1 MAERPRL
8 VYLRIRPSARRD
20 RRGDGGKALRGH
32 DQDTLDEK
40 ALGAWLGG
48 VARRDT
54 DALAVLYG
62 QTSPRLLAVLLRILR
77 RRELAEEVL
86 HDVYLRVWDRAASFD
101 PSKGS
106 AMGWLVSVAR
116 NAALDHFR
124 RHRREVL
131 GADGGEAEGEAVE
144 LADPQ
149 DFAQASAARRALQAC
164 LERLDPEPQR
174 CLVLA
179 YQRGLTY
186 EKMARHLDRPVN
198 TLKSWVR
205 RSLVRLR
212 HCLEGQ

>member
-1 MAERPRL
+1 
-8 VYLRIRPSARRD
+8 
-20 RRGDGGKALRGH
+20 
-32 DQDTLDEK
+32 
-40 ALGAWLGG
+40 

-62 QTSPRLLAVLLRILR
+62 QTSARLLAVLLRILR
-77 RRELAEEVL
+77 RREIAEEVL

-131 GADGGEAEGEAVE
+131 GVDGGEAGGGDMVE

-149 DFAQASAARRALQAC
+149 DLAQASAARRALQAC
-164 LERLDPEPQR
+164 LERLDPEPRR

-186 EKMARHLDRPVN
+186 EEMARQLDRPVN